1 MRNLFLMIKQGMKWI
16 YNLKLQLI
24 IIMFLTF
31 IASTIL
37 TISFTTNQRLEK
49 EYNTVVN
56 TKKTPK
62 FDSTYNIT
70 VGSKAKPEKNS
81 TLFLP
86 IFDFIKK
93 DWTGMKE
100 SNNYNIVF
108 NNIYGYDT
116 LITKTIESNEFK
128 TAWTSYLDMFDI
140 KNSNK
145 DGVTKVA
152 ENQEKFDFAIDDA
165 FFNTMIN
172 LINSDDESI
181 KDTVIYKYTQKNKDW
196 YKDYLIDNGKSNW
209 SKFINDTEFEK
220 LRNTKNQNLKIY
232 NYSYYAFESVSQYLF
247 KNVRYFISQESELL
261 DKIKQLEDN
270 KDNKKTAIL
279 FYEFFF
285 GKQWDQ
291 KTKIE
296 EKYLTNDQN
305 KYTLQ
310 FDKNP
315 KSEFE
320 NIITLN
326 KDKDQ
331 QPTEDDDFFKL
342 IVSKGFRGV
351 LRPLYIKGSSDEI
364 EKVEWWNQ
372 TNELEGKLSDLN
384 KYVQNVDKIDAFK
397 TSGLVNFLAVNADE
411 FANIGSKAV
420 NFYSTLEKDGDNVL
434 VPVARQ
440 YRITSAFLTH
450 NLLAANANGYGLYIR
465 PEIIFTD
472 HVTKKTYRIVDIT
485 NTEFTNYE
493 MLKGE
498 ESSSPSEITVSKQF
512 AKANKIK
519 IGGNISLGQQSSL
532 LITGYSTDTY
542 SFFPTSDPKVPLPKS
557 KSGGIVYAKRS
568 TITNILGKQDKADNN
583 DNTSMF
589 NFFLYKQ
596 KDASNLNQVYLDQ
609 FADSAKIYNN
619 INLSSDAQT
628 FYSKFSFKDSF
639 YSLNWTLYER
649 VSYYYNLTTLLS
661 AIIIAMVTS
670 LAVFYGVYKS
680 IKNNAKQIGILKA
693 NGVYAQVIALSYL
706 SYSIILTLT
715 VIPLGWMLGTV
726 LQVPFVGILQDY
738 FGLKSNII
746 AYNSSSILITILIFG
761 VILGAFSYLIALLNI
776 KKPVLNIINRTDKW
790 SKPVITNWLSEHV
803 FKKVSFS
810 RIITFKIAE
819 AGKKPLMLLTGLLFV
834 ATLFI
839 SVAVALPSVAI
850 NAKDKYFKNIK
861 YNNEY
866 NLTDS
871 LTNTPL
877 GKDSINMWYGHES
890 LSKFSKAT
898 NLNGR
903 SIEYYEN
910 PNDYLR
916 NISNNSALP
925 SLIYNVESTDK
936 DLTKAEI
943 INPIK
948 LYVNQYMKTGNADLP
963 DKLLGWLSYQFTIAN
978 GRALSIGTVEQ
989 LYSYFLNDVDWD
1001 NKFNSDDDRITEVN
1015 NAATPLTTIAGQAIS
1030 QMFKIKD
1037 AKIDDWRQTMLDF
1050 LLAYTP
1056 SLVKSY
1062 LTSESR
1068 KEQLSFGFQ
1077 TQSIVPKKDQLATMF
1092 TPLSNNSKTSYNV
1105 LGLDKTEDSLNI
1117 RKKDK
1122 EKVFLQ
1128 TRDSKEIN
1136 KVFNQVKG
1144 SVDHDIYLNSG
1155 VKIYDHQ
1162 TNTVIV
1168 PTIIN
1173 KPLAS
1178 IIDSNSDKV
1187 LENISTNN
1195 NQLTFK
1201 DKNGNFNNL
1210 PRQAWI
1216 YDDTDYVNTN
1226 YVKGSS
1232 FNKPMQNTNDHETI
1246 NNYEVVGS
1254 SDKLKYYL
1262 NPYNLDTNKFTQ
1274 KQVIDLWSDET
1285 KAEISRLK
1293 NDQPKDPNKPN
1304 NDQKDQEL
1312 LNQID
1317 FSHDGIVKDSPLFG
1331 DFVIK
1336 NDGSIIR
1343 SFIRPYYQMR
1353 NLLLFIP
1360 KHDGVS
1366 WQEYVAYASKWDKYD
1381 DVTTVDKDYIKD
1393 LKSTDDKIRNIKQ
1406 PSVSEIPNYM
1416 VPQSVKDAWNSTLDN
1431 NAEKVDYI
1439 AIRPYDFSLNQKR
1452 DNGNDKAF
1460 EYFVFDKDGKI
1471 LGVKKQVS
1479 NKLLDNLV
1487 LDGVSHFYRRALGQR
1502 HNVAPILKNENRQVT
1517 YVNKDLKIK
1526 FKKVANLELYGKA
1539 MAIVDSD
1546 IANLIYGYDTSRSTN
1561 YNYQPFDTSR
1571 VESTGK
1577 YFKKYKATT
1586 WNKVSTNNAWKHSF
1600 IGSEDAYSYSPHYYF
1615 NTLYSN
1621 VKEPLGISSAISI
1634 VADKKIGNAILD
1646 ITEFSD
1652 YKASITNLQFIAE
1665 IKQLL
1670 DQLAKT
1676 AVYVAIIIILSV
1688 ALAAA
1693 LLIMLVVDI
1702 YVAEYKSFMIML
1714 KSMGYTNAQIVDFT
1728 VRISVFVSLIVV
1740 ILTVVMVFGI
1750 ISIINTILYVKG
1762 FVLPI
1767 GYSWI
1772 APLVSILMIFSSFF
1786 SSLWLS
1792 TRKIRKT
1799 DVSVAIHAND

>member
-1 MRNLFLMIKQGMKWI
+1 MKNLFLMIKQGMKWI

-100 SNNYNIVF
+100 SNNYNLVF
-108 NNIYGYDT
+108 NNIYGYET

-140 KNSNK
+140 KNNHK
-145 DGVTKVA
+145 DGDTKVA

-172 LINSDDESI
+172 LLSSNHNSI
-181 KDTVIYKYTQKNKDW
+181 KNTVIYKYTQKNKDW
-196 YKDYLIDNGKSNW
+196 YKEYLIDNGKSNW
-209 SKFINDTEFEK
+209 SKFINNKNFEN
-220 LRNTKNQNLKIY
+220 LRNNKNQNLKIY
-232 NYSYYAFESVSQYLF
+232 NYSYYAFESISQYLF
-247 KNVRYFISQESELL
+247 KNVRFFINRESELL
-261 DKIKQLEDN
+261 NKIRDL
-270 KDNKKTAIL
+270 KDRLKTAKL

-291 KTKIE
+291 NTKIE
-296 EKYLTNDQN
+296 EKYITNKQN

-315 KSEFE
+315 VSEFE

-326 KDKDQ
+326 KDKNQ
-331 QPTEDDDFFKL
+331 QPTKNDGFFKL
-342 IVSKGFRGV
+342 IISKGFRGV

-384 KYVQNVDKIDAFK
+384 NYVQNVDKISAFK
-397 TSGLVNFLAVNADE
+397 TNGLVNFLAVNADE

-420 NFYSTLEKDGDNVL
+420 NFYSNLEKNDDDFL
-434 VPVARQ
+434 VPVPRN
-440 YRITSAFLTH
+440 YTITSAFLTH

-485 NTEFTNYE
+485 NTDFTNYE
-493 MLKGE
+493 MLTGE
-498 ESSSPSEITVSKQF
+498 KSSSPSEITVSKQF

-568 TITNILGKQDKADNN
+568 TISNILGKQDKADNN

-609 FADSAKIYNN
+609 FADSSKIYNN
-619 INLSSDAQT
+619 IVEHSNPAQT
-628 FYSKFSFKDSF
+628 FYSQFSFKDSF

-661 AIIIAMVTS
+661 AIVIALVTS

-693 NGVYAQVIALSYL
+693 NGMYAQVIALSYL
-706 SYSIILTLT
+706 SYSIILTVT

-746 AYNSSSILITILIFG
+746 AYNSSSILLTILIFG
-761 VILGAFSYLIALLNI
+761 LILGVFSYLIALLNI
-776 KKPVLNIINRTDKW
+776 KKPVLNIINRTDRW
-790 SKPVITNWLSEHV
+790 SKPIITNWLSEHV
-803 FKKVSFS
+803 FKKVSFT

-839 SVAVALPSVAI
+839 SVAVALPSVAL

-871 LTNTPL
+871 LTNAPL

-925 SLIYNVESTDK
+925 ALIYNVDSSK
-936 DLTKAEI
+936 GEI
-943 INPIK
+943 INPLK
-948 LYVNQYMKTGNADLP
+948 LYVNQYAKTGNADLP

-978 GRALSIGTVEQ
+978 GRALSIGTIEQ
-989 LYSYFLNDVDWD
+989 LYSYFLNDIDLE
-1001 NKFNSDDDRITEVN
+1001 NRFNSDDDRITEVN
-1015 NAATPLTTIAGQAIS
+1015 EVATPLTTVAGQAIS
-1030 QMFKIKD
+1030 QLFKIKD

-1092 TPLSNNSKTSYNV
+1092 TPLSNNSKASYSV
-1105 LGLDKTEDSLNI
+1105 LGLDKAEDSLNI

-1122 EKVFLQ
+1122 EKVFL
-1128 TRDSKEIN
+1128 TTKDSKEIN
-1136 KVFNQVKG
+1136 KVFNQAKG
-1144 SVDHDIYLNSG
+1144 SVNKDIYLNS
-1155 VKIYDHQ
+1155 VNSRIKIYDHI

-1187 LENISTNN
+1187 LENISANN

-1226 YVKGSS
+1226 YVKSSS
-1232 FNKPMQNTNDHETI
+1232 FNKPMQNTDDSQTI

-1254 SDKLKYYL
+1254 SDNLKYYL

-1274 KQVIDLWSDET
+1274 KQVIDLWSD
-1285 KAEISRLK
+1285 K
-1293 NDQPKDPNKPN
+1293 NEHKNLELANSESNNENKPENKEEKDPN
-1304 NDQKDQEL
+1304 L
-1312 LNQID
+1312 LNQIES
-1317 FSHDGIVKDSPLFG
+1317 SHDGIVKDSPLFG

-1336 NDGSIIR
+1336 NDGSIER

-1360 KHDGVS
+1360 KHDSVS
-1366 WQEYVAYASKWDKYD
+1366 WQEYAAYASKWNKYN
-1381 DVTTVDKDYIKD
+1381 DVTTVDKNYLED
-1393 LKSTDDKIRNIKQ
+1393 LKLTDDKVRNIKQ
-1406 PSVSEIPNYM
+1406 PSVSVISKDM
-1416 VPQSVKDAWNSTLDN
+1416 VPKSVKDAWNSALDTTDDYN
-1431 NAEKVDYI
+1431 GDYI

-1452 DNGNDKAF
+1452 DDNEKAF
-1460 EYFVFDKDGKI
+1460 EYFVFDTDGKI

-1479 NKLLDNLV
+1479 NKLIDNLV
-1487 LDGVSHFYRRALGQR
+1487 LDGVPHFYRRALGQR
-1502 HNVAPILKNENRQVT
+1502 HNVAPILKNQNRQVT

-1546 IANLIYGYDTSRSTN
+1546 LANLIYGYDTSRSTN

-1577 YFKKYKATT
+1577 YFKKYKTT
-1586 WNKVSTNNAWKHSF
+1586 KWNKISTNEAWKDSF

-1621 VKEPLGISSAISI
+1621 VKEPLGISSSISI
-1634 VADKKIGNAILD
+1634 VADKKIGNTILD

-1652 YKASITNLQFIAE
+1652 YKASVTDLKFIAE

-1688 ALAAA
+1688 ALSAA

-1702 YVAEYKSFMIML
+1702 YVSEYKSFMIML
-1714 KSMGYTNAQIVDFT
+1714 KSMGYTNAQIIDFT
-1728 VRISVFVSLIVV
+1728 VRISIFASLIVI
-1740 ILTVVMVFGI
+1740 ILTVIMVFGI
-1750 ISIINTILYVKG
+1750 VSIINSILYVRG

-1772 APLVSILMIFSSFF
+1772 APLISILMIFSSFF